1 MFTYVFYCILMQQI
15 TIPVTDKQ
23 HSFLSRVAK
32 ENRRTLSQVIYLF
45 LETGHCLGY
54 ECMSMNVDKTDDEIS
69 QEDKDQIAINDK
81 IKKEHPE
88 YSDEWKEKGYKY
100 VCTCYDREM
109 VSNLF
114 ESIGDL
120 VVDTSPLNE
129 G

>member
-1 MFTYVFYCILMQQI
+1 MQQI

-32 ENRRTLSQVIYLF
+32 ENRRTLSQVIYLMI
-45 LETGHCLGY
+45 ETGHCLGY

-81 IKKEHPE
+81 IKKEHPDHSYTKWE
-88 YSDEWKEKGYKY
+88 ELGYKH
-100 VCTCYDREM
+100 VCTHYSQDMAEAVFR
-109 VSNLF
+109 
-114 ESIGDL
+114 SIGDL
-120 VVDTSPLNE
+120 VTDTSPLNE

>member
-1 MFTYVFYCILMQQI
+1 MHQI

-32 ENRRTLSQVIYLF
+32 ENRRSLSQLMYLI
-45 LETGHCLGY
+45 LEHGECLGY
-54 ECMSMNVDKTDDEIS
+54 ECVSMSVKKTDDEIS
-69 QEDKDQIAINDK
+69 QEDKDQIALNK
-81 IKKEHPE
+81 QIKKDHPE
-88 YSDEWKEKGYKY
+88 YSDEWEKKGYKY
-100 VCTCYDREM
+100 VRTCYDREM

-114 ESIGDL
+114 ETIGDL

>member
-1 MFTYVFYCILMQQI
+1 MQQI

-23 HSFLSRVAK
+23 YSFLSRVAK
-32 ENRRTLSQVIYLF
+32 ENRRTLSQLMYLI
-45 LETGHCLGY
+45 LENGECLGY
-54 ECMSMNVDKTDDEIS
+54 ECVSMSVKKTDDEIS
-69 QEDKDQIAINDK
+69 QEDKDQIALNK
-81 IKKEHPE
+81 QIKKDHPE

-120 VVDTSPLNE
+120 VIDTSPLIE

>member
-1 MFTYVFYCILMQQI
+1 MHQI

-32 ENRRTLSQVIYLF
+32 ENRRSLSQLMYLI
-45 LETGHCLGY
+45 LENGECLGY
-54 ECMSMNVDKTDDEIS
+54 ECISMSVKKTDDEIS
-69 QEDKDQIAINDK
+69 QEDKDQIALNK
-81 IKKEHPE
+81 QIKKDHPE
-88 YSDEWKEKGYKY
+88 YSDEWEKKGYKY

-114 ESIGDL
+114 ETIGDL

>member
-1 MFTYVFYCILMQQI
+1 MHKI

-23 HSFLSRVAK
+23 YSFLSRVAK

-69 QEDKDQIAINDK
+69 QQDKDQIAINDK
-81 IKKEHPE
+81 IRKEHPDHS
-88 YSDEWKEKGYKY
+88 YSKWEELGYKH
-100 VCTCYDREM
+100 VCTHYSQDMAEAVFR
-109 VSNLF
+109 
-114 ESIGDL
+114 SIGDL
-120 VVDTSPLNE
+120 VTDTSPLNE